1 MRELENVIERAII
14 LEDDSKIGLAS
25 LPPEVAAALGEGSLA
40 PGSANG
46 AARQRQDPQHD
57 GIVPLEE
64 EERRIIRRALELSN
78 WNIQE
83 ASRRLR
89 IGRATI
95 YRKIERYGLNRPSPR

>member
-1 MRELENVIERAII
+1 MRHFICAVWC
-14 LEDDSKIGLAS
+14 S
-25 LPPEVAAALGEGSLA
+25 AAAQSGGSQ
-40 PGSANG
+40 G
-46 AARQRQDPQHD
+46 AAREA
-57 GIVPLEE
+57 IVPLEE

-95 YRKIERYGLNRPSPR
+95 YRKIERYGLNRPAHAIG